1 MTAERGG
8 VIDPSVARAVR
19 LVVLDADGVLTDG
32 GIYVADGR
40 EGRGYQLRRFHVRDG
55 LAVHMLRQAG
65 IETAVVSGRDSPA
78 VRARARELRIAEV
91 HQVRPGRKVE
101 VVGELL
107 ERRGL
112 GWEAT
117 ACLADDLA
125 DAALLE
131 RVALPAAVADAAP
144 EVRDRAAWIGERPGG
159 HAAVREFVEALL
171 GVRGEWDELVEAYVE
186 AGRRGESVR

>member
-1 MTAERGG
+1 MTADGSGR
-8 VIDPSVARAVR
+8 IDGDVAREVR

-32 GIYVADGR
+32 GIYVADGV
-40 EGRGYQLRRFHVRDG
+40 EGRDFQLRRFHVRDG
-55 LAVHMLRQAG
+55 LAIHMLREAG
-65 IETAVVSGRDSPA
+65 VEAAVVSGRDSPA

-91 HQVRPGRKVE
+91 HQVRPDRKVA
-101 VVGELL
+101 VVAELL
-107 ERRGL
+107 AERDL

-117 ACLADDLA
+117 SCLADDLA

-144 EVRDRAAWIGERPGG
+144 EVRERAAWIGERPGG

-171 GVRGEWDELVEAYVE
+171 RARGQWDDLVESYVD